1 MLANRECQWLDCV
14 DVYKTYRAMS
24 HIFQWKKSTHVNPTT
39 TTNER
44 RVGERRYG
52 KLMDGERTNDER
64 TDGERRD
71 GGRRVGVR
79 RGGERG
85 DEHV

>member
-1 MLANRECQWLDCV
+1 MLANLECQWLDCI

-44 RVGERRYG
+44 WVGDRRYG
-52 KLMDGERTNDER
+52 KLMDGERRNDER
-64 TDGERRD
+64 TDGERGDDERTD
-71 GGRRVGVR
+71 SVR